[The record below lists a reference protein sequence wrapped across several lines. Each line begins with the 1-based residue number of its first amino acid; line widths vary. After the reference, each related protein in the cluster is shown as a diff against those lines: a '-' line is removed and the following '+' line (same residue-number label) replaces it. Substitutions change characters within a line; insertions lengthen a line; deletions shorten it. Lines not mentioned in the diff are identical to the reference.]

1 MNLSL
6 SRSLLEPNSK
16 TFRIV
21 ALSELKT
28 GLQPPLSPGQVFL
41 KVLQGAVM
49 PVRQK
54 TYRIE
59 QTTTGSE
66 QRDRVASS
74 AAPSGGAS
82 ATLQHQEVLTAL
94 KALRDLIEHRAPAL
108 EPQADDSGEKHDQI
122 TVGDLNKLKRE
133 TDSIHR
139 AISRTMQELASLHF
153 GTFGGADQGRAS
165 RELDAVV
172 DSTERATQQILEAAE
187 VIDEAANTLSASL
200 KHEQDQALTSDIREN
215 VVRIFEACNF
225 QDLSGQRIAKVLAT
239 LTFVEDRVSR
249 MLEIWGGRDALK
261 DYAAGARIA
270 PVVDTTL
277 VNGPKLSG
285 DPGHV
290 SQEEIDAMFA

>member
-1 MNLSL
+1 
-6 SRSLLEPNSK
+6 
-16 TFRIV
+16 
-21 ALSELKT
+21 
-28 GLQPPLSPGQVFL
+28 
-41 KVLQGAVM
+41 M

-54 TYRIE
+54 TFRIE
-59 QTTTGSE
+59 QAISGGE
-66 QRDRVASS
+66 PQDRVAF
-74 AAPSGGAS
+74 GGAS
-82 ATLQHQEVLTAL
+82 ATLHHQEVLTEL

-108 EPQADDSGEKHDQI
+108 APQIESGGDTHDQI
-122 TVGDLNKLKRE
+122 TAGDLNKLKGE

-153 GTFGGADQGRAS
+153 GTFGNAGKGRAS

-187 VIDEAANTLSASL
+187 TIDEAANTLSASV
-200 KHEQDQALTSDIREN
+200 KQEQEQALASDIRDH

-239 LTFVEDRVSR
+239 LTFVEDRVAR

-261 DYAAGARIA
+261 DYAAG
-270 PVVDTTL
+270 VL
-277 VNGPKLSG
+277 VEPATETKLVSGPKLSG
-285 DPGHV
+285 DAGHV